1 MLPSTK
7 PEDAD
12 ALRSMVHRILS
23 RPRNVMRLQPK
34 NFEHLIKH
42 LLEAME
48 FEQVRVSSNQ
58 RDGGIDVEASVC
70 EKQGG
75 LQHQRRVLVQCK
87 RYSYAVS
94 REAVAEFVEQTL
106 KPAKSAQGLFI
117 TTSTFA
123 EGVHEV
129 CSGQRLDLI
138 DGAKLQEYLDRH
150 FGAGVYCIRI

>member
-1 MLPSTK
+1 
-7 PEDAD
+7 
-12 ALRSMVHRILS
+12 MVHRILW

-75 LQHQRRVLVQCK
+75 LQH
-87 RYSYAVS
+87 
-94 REAVAEFVEQTL
+94 
-106 KPAKSAQGLFI
+106 
-117 TTSTFA
+117 
-123 EGVHEV
+123 
-129 CSGQRLDLI
+129 
-138 DGAKLQEYLDRH
+138 
-150 FGAGVYCIRI
+150 